1 MQSFRL
7 VGEIETYLSR
17 VLQVLLAYRIGLV
30 LKGKALHEIFLPIT
44 YGAQLKVWS
53 LIEHPLLFRQLE

>member
-7 VGEIETYLSR
+7 VGEIETYLSS

-44 YGAQLKVWS
+44 YGAQLKV
-53 LIEHPLLFRQLE
+53 